1 MTPSTSSRRS
11 AMQTPTRRPIPRVR
25 STPRT
30 HRCPA
35 CGFRTALSSCPECKT
50 RAGTGRTSIGTR
62 LDGALRKWTLAR
74 AEQRCELCDTP
85 ASALHGE
92 SHLEDAHYVPRR
104 NKATKW
110 HPDNRAAL
118 CVGPHERHGGCH
130 RIIDNFTP
138 AHERRAFFVSRRGE
152 AGIAEV
158 DELHRKP
165 WDKDMGA
172 IIRLLIERGVLNA
185 KEAKE

>member
-1 MTPSTSSRRS
+1 MTPKTSSPQRS
-11 AMQTPTRRPIPRVR
+11 KPLPRVR

-35 CGFRTALSSCPECKT
+35 CGFRTPLSSCPECKT
-50 RAGTGRTSIGTR
+50 RKGTGRTNIGKR
-62 LDGALRKWTLAR
+62 LDGALRKWTIAR
-74 AEQRCELCDTP
+74 ADNECERCGLRLSTLLAC
-85 ASALHGE
+85 G

-104 NKATKW
+104 NNAVRW

-118 CVGPHERHGGCH
+118 CVGPHEADGGCH
-130 RIIDNFTP
+130 RIIDTFTP
-138 AHERRAFFVSRRGE
+138 DHERRAFFVSRRGE